1 MIFSLLE
8 NRSTRM
14 LVSSIFKRLE
24 TFLDAPDVLNG
35 FSRIGNVFS
44 SDTVKD
50 VSID

>member
-1 MIFSLLE
+1 MMFSLLE

-14 LVSSIFKRLE
+14 LVNSIFKRLE

-35 FSRIGNVFS
+35 FSGIGNVFS

-50 VSID
+50 VSSN

>member
-1 MIFSLLE
+1 MMFSLLE

-35 FSRIGNVFS
+35 FSRIGNVFM
-44 SDTVKD
+44 
-50 VSID
+50 SIEYKNNESR